1 MLAGLLF
8 ATNDSEDRPD
18 QLAATLPFAGTT
30 LIEYQAR
37 LLVAA
42 GASQVVIAVS
52 RLTPELLG
60 AIGRIAR
67 RGVAVDTVRS
77 AAEAAAKLHPLGR
90 IVMLADGLVTTDL
103 VVRVAA
109 ADGGDLLLVAEA
121 EVPSEAMDRLG
132 GGATW
137 AGVARFGRER
147 VEEVAAM
154 PRDYDL
160 QSTLLRVLAQ
170 SGAAQMPLPPGST
183 QAGHGVERRATVLER
198 YNRAIIEASVA
209 DRGGWYD
216 RFVTAPIARLMLPR
230 LIRRRVTATSIAI
243 GGLLATA
250 GGLVTMLAGPL
261 GGGLLVTFLGTTG
274 IELARTLASLRDE
287 APLAFL
293 TDRMGLVAPAAG
305 VLVLGV
311 ETARRGGGGEV
322 LVAVIALLTLAAL
335 AERAGAGGR
344 ERSWG
349 SPPVYLALATV
360 GTLLRF
366 PLAGVGFAAGY
377 AALTAARAVERLRRE
392 A

>member
-42 GASQVVIAVS
+42 GASQFVIAVS

-90 IVMLADGLVTTDL
+90 IVMLADGLVTTDA
-103 VVRVAA
+103 VVRIAA
-109 ADGGDLLLVAEA
+109 AEGGDLLLVAEA
-121 EVPSEAMDRLG
+121 ETPSGALDRLG

-137 AGVARFGRER
+137 AGVARLGRER

-170 SGAAQMPLPPGST
+170 SGAAQMPLPVGSA

-198 YNRAIIEASVA
+198 YNRAIIEASVV

-216 RFVTAPIARLMLPR
+216 RFVTAPVARFVLPR
-230 LIRRRVTATSIAI
+230 LIQRRVTATSIAI
-243 GGLLATA
+243 GGILATA
-250 GGLVTMLAGPL
+250 TGLVTMLAGPL
-261 GGGLLVTFLGTTG
+261 GGGLVAMLLGTMG

-287 APLAFL
+287 ASLAFL
-293 TDRMGLVAPAAG
+293 ADRIGLVAPAAG
-305 VLVLGV
+305 VLALGI

-322 LVAVIALLTLAAL
+322 LVAAVALLVLAAL
-335 AERAGAGGR
+335 AERAGTGRR

-349 SPPVYLALATV
+349 SPPVYLALATL
-360 GTLLRF
+360 GALSGF
-366 PLAGVGFAAGY
+366 PLAGVGLAAAY
-377 AALTAARAVERLRRE
+377 AAVTAAMAVERLRRE